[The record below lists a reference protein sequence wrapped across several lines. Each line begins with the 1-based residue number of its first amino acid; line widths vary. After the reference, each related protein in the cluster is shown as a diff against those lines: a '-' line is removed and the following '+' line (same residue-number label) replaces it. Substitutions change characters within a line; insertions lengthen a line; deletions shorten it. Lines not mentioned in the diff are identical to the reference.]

1 MWLLWIRPERV
12 HVWVVVVMNEGEGG
26 GWGRSG
32 LNPPQIPHL
41 PVHVLTGE
49 LLGALSKLQLV
60 SGLGVGRSRT
70 EFYSR
75 AVPGPTPAGPIPCEV
90 YTVAN
95 GARFA
100 YVGVPTG
107 ASPKET
113 GAALAQ
119 ARLDLR
125 EG

>member
-1 MWLLWIRPERV
+1 M
-12 HVWVVVVMNEGEGG
+12 GG
-26 GWGRSG
+26 GRSG
-32 LNPPQIPHL
+32 PTRIGDDSITTPSL
-41 PVHVLTGE
+41 PVHGLTGE

-75 AVPGPTPAGPIPCEV
+75 AVPGPTPLGAIPCEV

-95 GARFA
+95 GARYA

-107 ASPKET
+107 ASPEET
-113 GAALAQ
+113 EDALAQ
-119 ARLDLR
+119 ARLGLR